1 MSIDNQYLA
10 DKISGKIT
18 FLHESEKPIIIKE
31 VDNTIVGNEHLVNI
45 LNNTI
50 EESIIIFD
58 TLTIT
63 KTNNEILVKVIKPI
77 KHKTTEQK
85 AKNALAN
92 KKYRE
97 NLKIKQ
103 K

>member
-1 MSIDNQYLA
+1 MSINNQYLA

-18 FLHESEKPIIIKE
+18 SLHESEKPIIIKE

-77 KHKTTEQK
+77 KHKTAEQK